1 VWLEAPA
8 WFAFNDPGFASPDIF
23 GADELE
29 NIGVGNL
36 GYKLPSFFTFFV
48 FLFGPFPALFVRFI
62 LALVDD
68 FLNLLFFLCGFPGIE
83 RLVSRF
89 QRTLAVR

>member
-48 FLFGPFPALFVRFI
+48 FRFGPFPALFVRFI

-68 FLNLLFFLCGFPGIE
+68 FLNL
-83 RLVSRF
+83 
-89 QRTLAVR
+89 